1 MTAGVRRARFA
12 LIAAAPAVLVL
23 VGLGA
28 WQLQRLQWKTEL
40 LATIQQQMAAPPL
53 DLAAI
58 DLGRLDELAWRR
70 VTLTGA
76 FDHDKEM
83 ILLARTRNK
92 QAGAHVITPFRA
104 DDGRWLLVNR
114 GWVPRAYEDP
124 ARRAQGQIAGT
135 VSLDGVTR
143 VPPQPGGFTP
153 DNVPGQWYWIDI
165 PAMAAAAG
173 VALLPF
179 IVEAGSNQN
188 PGGLPIGGQTRV
200 DIPNDHLGYAF
211 TWFSLAAILIVI
223 AALFY
228 RRETRGA
235 P

>member
-1 MTAGVRRARFA
+1 MTTGVRRARFA

-23 VGLGA
+23 VGLGT

-40 LATIQQQMAAPPL
+40 LDTIHEQMAAPPL
-53 DLAAI
+53 DLVAI
-58 DLGRLDELAWRR
+58 DPRNLDALAWRR
-70 VTLTGA
+70 VTIKGA
-76 FDHDKEM
+76 FDHGKEM

-92 QAGAHVITPFRA
+92 QAGAHVVTPFRA

-124 ARRAQGQIAGT
+124 ARRAQGQVAGAL
-135 VSLDGVTR
+135 SLDGVTR
-143 VPPQPGGFTP
+143 VPPRPGGFTP

-179 IVEAGSNQN
+179 VVEAGPGDN

-235 P
+235 R